1 MVRTP
6 AEHLSML
13 TELIINRLSEQ
24 FALALLRVRGVMY
37 IGFGCFNA
45 SVKGG
50 GYFPSKTM
58 VILIFILC
66 QINYFGYFYF
76 YSKSNKLN
84 YF

>member
-50 GYFPSKTM
+50 GYILPRFKTL
-58 VILIFILC
+58 VILILF
-66 QINYFGYFYF
+66 QV
-76 YSKSNKLN
+76 K
-84 YF
+84 